1 MKPLSKTS
9 QKLSPQ
15 YVGHDRMS
23 PQYVGHDRMPVFI
36 YWRKI
41 IKFVPVST
49 VSGIP
54 YPAK

>member
-9 QKLSPQ
+9 QRL
-15 YVGHDRMS
+15 S
-23 PQYVGHDRMPVFI
+23 PQYVGHDRMPVFIYI

-49 VSGIP
+49 VSE
-54 YPAK
+54 YRTLQNKYN

>member
-9 QKLSPQ
+9 QRL
-15 YVGHDRMS
+15 S

-41 IKFVPVST
+41 IKFVVCSAGVADT
-49 VSGIP
+49 VIFCIRERP
-54 YPAK
+54 QL